1 MTRILLLVL
10 LCVPVPGSA
19 AQLVVH
25 RPLILHQHSGPALIE
40 SAFSPEVHAWYDAVI
55 QGSPLRMGGH
65 MLAWEPHLSCGHSNG
80 NDAARMCRSQAAG
93 VLVWSLSGVVPLQPN
108 TVPGIYQGF
117 AILTVRGPAGTY
129 STSVPVTHEVHADK
143 VSCAVSATRKLD
155 FGEAEAYRSGSVTL
169 SSITGG
175 RSYKGSQ
182 HYGRGASTYAPAVLT
197 LTTSAESV
205 MVSVLAPVTLSSST
219 GSIGFTSQLAY
230 QSIPGSRYVP
240 LIEGSG
246 SKRIA
251 ISGGRMGFRIGGTV
265 HTDATSAEAHYKG
278 NITVTFLCGQS

>member
-1 MTRILLLVL
+1 MTRILPLVL
-10 LCVPVPGSA
+10 LCVPVPRSA

-40 SAFSPEVHAWYDAVI
+40 SAFSPEAHAWYDAVI

-65 MLAWEPHLSCGHSNG
+65 TLAWEPHLSCGHSSG
-80 NDAARMCRSQAAG
+80 NVAGRTCRSQASG
-93 VLVWSLSGVVPLQPN
+93 VLFWSLSGVVSQKQHKA
-108 TVPGIYQGF
+108 PGIYQGY
-117 AILTVRGPAGTY
+117 AILTVRGPTSTY
-129 STSVPVTHEVHADK
+129 STSIPVTYEVHADK

-155 FGEAEAYRSGSVTL
+155 FGEAEAYRPGSVTL

-182 HYGRGASTYAPAVLT
+182 QYGRGVSTYAPAALT
-197 LTTSAESV
+197 LTTSAGSA
-205 MVSVLAPVTLSSST
+205 MVTVLAPATLSSST
-219 GSIGFTSQLAY
+219 GTIGFTSQLAY
-230 QSIPGSRYVP
+230 QTIPGGRYVP

-246 SKRIA
+246 SRRIA
-251 ISGGRMGFRIGGTV
+251 VNGGRMGFRIGGTV
-265 HTDATSAEAHYKG
+265 STDAASAEAHYQG

>member
-10 LCVPVPGSA
+10 LSVPVPDSA

-40 SAFSPEVHAWYDAVI
+40 STFFPEVDAWYDAVI

-65 MLAWEPHLSCGHSNG
+65 TLAWEPHLSCGRSHG
-80 NDAARMCRSQAAG
+80 NVAARMCRSQTSG
-93 VLVWSLSGVVPLQPN
+93 VLFWSLSGVVPRQPHL
-108 TVPGIYQGF
+108 VPGIYHGY
-117 AILTVRGPAGTY
+117 AILTVSGPTGTY
-129 STSVPVTHEVHADK
+129 STSIPVTYEVHADK

-175 RSYKGSQ
+175 RSYKGSRQ
-182 HYGRGASTYAPAVLT
+182 YGGGVSTYAPAALT
-197 LTTSAESV
+197 LATSAESV
-205 MVSVLAPVTLSSST
+205 MVSVLAPVTLSSSAGT
-219 GSIGFTSQLAY
+219 IGFTSELAY
-230 QSIPGSRYVP
+230 QTIPGGRYVP

-246 SKRIA
+246 SRRIA
-251 ISGGRMGFRIGGTV
+251 VNGGRMGFRIGGTV
-265 HTDATSAEAHYKG
+265 HTDATSAEAHYQG

>member
-1 MTRILLLVL
+1 MTRILPLVL
-10 LCVPVPGSA
+10 LCVQVPDSA
-19 AQLVVH
+19 GQLVVH
-25 RPLILHQHSGPALIE
+25 RPLILHQQSVPTLIE

-65 MLAWEPHLSCGHSNG
+65 TLAWEPHLSCGHSGG
-80 NDAARMCRSQAAG
+80 NVAARMCRNQASG
-93 VLVWSLSGVVPLQPN
+93 VLFWSLSGVVPHEPHA
-108 TVPGIYQGF
+108 VPGIYQGY
-117 AILTVRGPAGTY
+117 AILTVSGPTDTY
-129 STSVPVTHEVHADK
+129 STSIPVTHEVHADK

-155 FGEAEAYRSGSVTL
+155 FGEAKAYRSGSIAL

-182 HYGRGASTYAPAVLT
+182 QYGGGASTYAPAVLS

-205 MVSVLAPVTLSSST
+205 MVTVLAPVTLSSSAGT
-219 GSIGFTSQLAY
+219 IGFTSQLAY
-230 QSIPGSRYVP
+230 QTIPGGRYMP

-246 SKRIA
+246 SRRIA
-251 ISGGRMGFRIGGTV
+251 IGGGRMGFRIGGTV
-265 HTDATSAEAHYKG
+265 RTDAASAEAHYQG